1 MPLLV
6 CHLVDHAVPGEACI
20 VDDDV
25 YLAAAKLRCFAD
37 ERLDVSV
44 VEYIAGDCDC
54 TTAAFV
60 NGGGYGFGFLW
71 TVLGVCQSGRW
82 ED

>member
-6 CHLVDHAVPGEACI
+6 CHLVDHAVPGVARI
-20 VDDDV
+20 VDYDV
-25 YLAAAKLRCFAD
+25 DLSAAKLGCFAN

-44 VEYIAGDCDC
+44 VEYVAGDCDC
-54 TTAAFV
+54 TSAAFV

-71 TVLGVCQSGRW
+71 TVLGVPVC
-82 ED
+82 